1 MPYTLVGNFNTMLRG
16 TPTTAANYLIKQLP
30 KATAFINSKFE
41 VVHVSDRWITD
52 FDFGNRNV
60 LGKSIFDLFD
70 SVSDDLK
77 ELLESCLMGSGGE
90 TGVERFVDRS
100 KKERWFEWTNIP
112 WFDDKEN
119 IIGIIIQAEEV
130 TARILQA
137 EKLKKL
143 ELLLQNKSEV
153 AGIGS
158 WEYDT
163 FTQHL
168 HWCPTIRKI
177 KGVPDDYNPT
187 AEEAI
192 NFYKEGY
199 SRNTIAMAVEN
210 AKNNGTPWHEKLEM
224 ITADGREIWVIAA
237 GKPLYRDGQYIGL
250 LGTLQE
256 ITEHVN
262 SENKIKESE
271 ALLRTVIDNL
281 PLNLYIKDRDSRK
294 TLANRSECEYLG
306 VSGPEEILGKDDHE
320 LYDKEI
326 ADISRQEDLSVMRS
340 LTPIYGR
347 ETVSV
352 KRDGTA
358 TTFLTSKIPLIGK
371 DGRASGLM
379 GISLDISNLK
389 KQESE
394 LRNLINVTSLQNKK
408 LVNFAHIVSHNLRSH
423 TANFSMLLDFLKDE
437 KDETEKD
444 NILKMLIA
452 ASNNLLETLENLNE
466 VVTINTN
473 VNLDKKP
480 VRLYE
485 KAHTIVESLSG
496 FLQNADTKIDNRICP
511 GVNVKVVP
519 AYLDSILMNFI
530 TNAVKYKDPSRTP
543 QITLTSEKKDN
554 YIVLGIADN
563 GLGIDLERYG
573 DKLFGMYKTF
583 HENDEARGI
592 GLYITKNQIEAMGGF
607 ITTNSEVGKGT
618 TFKIHF
624 NDKD

>member
-1 MPYTLVGNFNTMLRG
+1 MLQG

-30 KATAFINSKFE
+30 KATAFINTKFE
-41 VVHVSDRWITD
+41 VVYVSDRWITD
-52 FDFGNRNV
+52 FDFGKRNV

-70 SVSDDLK
+70 TVSDDLK
-77 ELLESCLMGSGGE
+77 DLLESCLIGSGGDS
-90 TGVERFVDRS
+90 GVERFTDRS
-100 KKERWFEWTNIP
+100 QKERWFEWTNIP
-112 WFDDKEN
+112 WFDDREN

-130 TARILQA
+130 TQRVLQA
-137 EKLKKL
+137 EKLRKL

-163 FTQHL
+163 FRQTL
-168 HWCPTIRKI
+168 HWCPTIKKI
-177 KGVPDDYNPT
+177 KGVADDYIPT
-187 AEEAI
+187 AESAI
-192 NFYKEGY
+192 EFYKEGF

-210 AKNNGTPWHEKLEM
+210 AKKNGTPWHEKLEM
-224 ITADGREIWVIAA
+224 TTADGRDIWVIAA
-237 GKPLYRDGQYIGL
+237 GKPLYRDGKYIGL

-256 ITEHVN
+256 ITDHVN

-271 ALLRTVIDNL
+271 SLLRTVIDNL
-281 PLNLYIKDRDSRK
+281 PLNLYIKDIDSRK
-294 TLANRSECEYLG
+294 TLVNRSECEYLG
-306 VSGPEEILGKDDHE
+306 VSDPNEILGKSDHE
-320 LYDKEI
+320 LYDKEV
-326 ADISRQEDLSVMRS
+326 ADISRQEDLAVMRS
-340 LTPIYGR
+340 LTPIYGK
-347 ETVSV
+347 ETLNVTPN
-352 KRDGTA
+352 GNA
-358 TTFLTSKIPLIGK
+358 TTFLTSKIPLIGN
-371 DGRASGLM
+371 DGRATGLM

-437 KDETEKD
+437 KDEAEKD
-444 NILKMLIA
+444 NILRMLIA

-466 VVTINTN
+466 VVSINTN

-480 VRLYE
+480 VKLYE
-485 KAHTIVESLSG
+485 KANTIVDSLSG
-496 FLQNADTKIDNRICP
+496 FLKDSDAKIQNLISPDQK
-511 GVNVKVVP
+511 VKVVP

-530 TNAVKYKDPSRTP
+530 TNAVKYRDPSRIP
-543 QITLTSEKKDN
+543 VITLSTEKTN
-554 YIVLGIADN
+554 NFTVLSISDN
-563 GLGIDLERYG
+563 GLGIDLKRYG
-573 DKLFGMYKTF
+573 EKLFGMYKTF

-592 GLYITKNQIEAMGGF
+592 GLYITKNQVEAMGGF
-607 ITTNSEVGKGT
+607 ITTSSEVGKGT